1 MEDPSGFYVQSYS
14 KHWAAYSKFIF
25 VDLNNLHLYL
35 ILEKPYKTLCSLA
48 MHPKLIRFSN
58 YALLALLIYMPV
70 FGF

>member
-35 ILEKPYKTLCSLA
+35 ILEKPYKTLCS
-48 MHPKLIRFSN
+48 PR
-58 YALLALLIYMPV
+58 YAS
-70 FGF
+70 